1 VRKKLEIIIIG
12 IEKMSDIEYERYA
25 EQQRENCLEEIY
37 LQIATHYDGDTIES
51 IVDNVWDKVVSP
63 FENYIK
69 FVNKDDVKE
78 LVIEYADQLR

>member
-1 VRKKLEIIIIG
+1 
-12 IEKMSDIEYERYA
+12 MSDLEYERYA
-25 EQQRENCLEEIY
+25 EQQRENCLEEIFEN
-37 LQIATHYDGDTIES
+37 IATHYDGDTIES

-69 FVNKDDVKE
+69 FVDKDDVKE